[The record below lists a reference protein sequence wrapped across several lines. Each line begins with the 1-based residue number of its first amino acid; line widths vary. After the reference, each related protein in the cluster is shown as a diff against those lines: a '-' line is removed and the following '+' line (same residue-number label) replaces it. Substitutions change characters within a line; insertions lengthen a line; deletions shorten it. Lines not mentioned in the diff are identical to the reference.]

1 MFVKVAQSNL
11 RQIEREIEQKKFV
24 DAMKA
29 LQNLN
34 QTLMQTEQTVDF
46 CPSLTKLK
54 NKTNQLLKVLEKDL

>member
-29 LQNLN
+29 LQDLHH
-34 QTLMQTEQTVDF
+34 TLIQTEQNLDF